1 MKFLIIWKLK
11 RVGKDGKWQCSFT
24 FDGQDEEA
32 MYNADFCIVMETFLN
47 NREALKTY
55 WMDYEAYQAWEDMK
69 IESYSKCTLTDKV
82 YEKLDRRT
90 FIERRNELD
99 RQKLQKLREE
109 EAKKALQNDDDEQ

>member
-1 MKFLIIWKLK
+1 M
-11 RVGKDGKWQCSFT
+11 
-24 FDGQDEEA
+24 
-32 MYNADFCIVMETFLN
+32 
-47 NREALKTY
+47 
-55 WMDYEAYQAWEDMK
+55 
-69 IESYSKCTLTDKV
+69 